1 MKTNSID
8 LSHSRSLILWTIVG
22 GFVIFLAMA
31 SLVHIDQV
39 MRGMGTVISSSRVQ
53 VIQSVDGGVLETLP
67 VKEGDR
73 VSKGQVLATLNQ
85 TRVAASVKEL
95 DSKLVGLRAQ
105 AIRLRAE
112 ITDSAHVY
120 FPQDMVSVFPEQVRV
135 QQSLF
140 LQRRQSIS
148 EELRTLSE
156 AVRLAREDGRLVH
169 QLAKTGDV
177 SQSEVIRV
185 DRAANEA
192 EAQFNNRK
200 NKYLQDAQSE
210 LAKAEDDIG
219 QIQEQRTQRAQQ
231 LEDSIFKASVPGII
245 KNVRVTTLGGV
256 LKGGEELMQIVPVD
270 DDLIVEVKIKP
281 SDIGQIKP
289 SLSAH
294 IRFDPFDYTI
304 YGAVSGLVSYVSADT
319 LREDTKNGEQTYY
332 RVHVKT
338 PMLVKTQSGRVLEIL
353 PGMTAQVDIRT
364 GERSLLNYLLKP
376 IRKTLSESFG
386 ER

>member
-1 MKTNSID
+1 MKTDFSF
-8 LSHSRSLILWTIVG
+8 SGSGRSLILWTIIG
-22 GFVIFLAMA
+22 GFFLFLAMA
-31 SLVHIDQV
+31 SVVQIDQV
-39 MRGMGTVISSSRVQ
+39 TRGMGTVISSSRVQ
-53 VIQSVDGGVLETLP
+53 IIQSVDGGVLETLP
-67 VKEGDR
+67 VKEGDH
-73 VSKGQVLATLNQ
+73 VTKGQVLATLNQ
-85 TRVAASVKEL
+85 TRVAAAVKEL
-95 DSKLVGLRAQ
+95 DSKLAGLRAQ

-112 ITDSAHVY
+112 ITDSRQLS
-120 FPQDMVSVFPEQVRV
+120 FPSEITTGFPEQVRV

-140 LQRRQSIS
+140 RQRLQSIS

-156 AVRLAREDGRLVH
+156 AARLARADARLVH
-169 QLAKTGDV
+169 QLAQTGDV
-177 SQSEVIRV
+177 SQSELIRV
-185 DRAANEA
+185 DRAVNEA
-192 EAQFNNRK
+192 EAQLNNRK
-200 NKYLQDAQSE
+200 NKYLQDAQAE

-231 LEDSIFKASVPGII
+231 LEDSVFRASVSGII

-256 LKGGEELMQIVPVD
+256 LKGGEELMQIVPLD
-270 DDLIVEVKIKP
+270 DELIVEVKIKP
-281 SDIGQIKP
+281 ADIAQIR
-289 SLSAH
+289 SGLSAH

-304 YGAVSGLVSYVSADT
+304 YGAASGAVAYVSADT

-338 PMLVKTQSGRVLEIL
+338 PMPVKTQSGHKLEIL

-376 IRKTLSESFG
+376 IRKTLSESMG

>member
-1 MKTNSID
+1 MKTDFSV
-8 LSHSRSLILWTIVG
+8 SGSGRSLILWTIVG
-22 GFVIFLAMA
+22 GFFLFLVVA
-31 SLVHIDQV
+31 SIVQIDQV
-39 MRGMGTVISSSRVQ
+39 TRGMGTVISSSRVQ
-53 VIQSVDGGVLETLP
+53 IIQSVDGGVLETLP
-67 VKEGDR
+67 VKEGDQ
-73 VSKGQVLATLNQ
+73 VSKGQILATLNQ
-85 TRVAASVKEL
+85 TRVAAAVKEL
-95 DSKLVGLRAQ
+95 DSKLAGLRAQ

-112 ITDSAHVY
+112 ITDSRPPK
-120 FPQDMVSVFPEQVRV
+120 FPADIATDFPDQVVV
-135 QQSLF
+135 QQALF
-140 LQRRQSIS
+140 KQRLQSIT

-156 AVRLAREDGRLVH
+156 AVRLARADARLVH
-169 QLAKTGDV
+169 QLAQTGDV

-185 DRAANEA
+185 DRAVNEA
-192 EAQFNNRK
+192 EAQLNNRK
-200 NKYLQDAQSE
+200 NKYLQDAQAE

-231 LEDSIFKASVPGII
+231 LEDSVFRASVPGII

-270 DDLIVEVKIKP
+270 DELIVEVKIKP
-281 SDIGQIKP
+281 ADIAQIKTG
-289 SLSAH
+289 LSAH

-304 YGAVSGLVSYVSADT
+304 YGAASGSVAYVSADT
-319 LREDTKNGEQTYY
+319 LREDTKSGEQTYY

-338 PMLVKTQSGRVLEIL
+338 PMPVKTQSGHMLDIL

-376 IRKTLSESFG
+376 IRKTLSESMG